1 MDPNLK
7 LLLAAANDTDPRRRV
22 PAAGRGRFGVEFDR
36 RGVFVRFGR
45 RELYLC
51 TEPDSAWTFLRE
63 PGGFDA
69 QAWRL
74 HLIVAPVP
82 G

>member
-7 LLLAAANDTDPRRRV
+7 LLLAAANDMDPGMRV
-22 PAAGRGRFGVEFDR
+22 PTAGRSRFALEFGRQGIFA
-36 RGVFVRFGR
+36 RFGR
-45 RELYLC
+45 IEMYLC